1 MFRSGTTKCASDLN
15 FNVTLKHVQQESQ
28 VKKKKLLAE
37 SLKAGKKLSKKASF
51 I

>member
-28 VKKKKLLAE
+28 VEQEKKLLPE
-37 SLKAGKKLSKKASF
+37 NKQKA
-51 I
+51 